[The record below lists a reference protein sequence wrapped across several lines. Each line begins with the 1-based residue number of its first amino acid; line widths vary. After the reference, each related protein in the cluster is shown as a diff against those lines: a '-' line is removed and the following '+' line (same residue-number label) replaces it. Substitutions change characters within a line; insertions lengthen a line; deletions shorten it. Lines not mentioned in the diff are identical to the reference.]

1 MFDLDEINLM
11 PSKVPDKPETKGQ
24 DAIARAKAIE
34 CGAKW
39 KCTRVKAWVD
49 LDGCVKRYAAAKGD
63 TSDDYQPCLECS
75 SIVLHLRNMGKGLPG
90 PMSMQSPAATAPKF
104 EPKPLPEPKPKEPT
118 MARPA
123 KKGTPDPIQQEAKAE
138 PKLEIVI
145 KPAPEVKEKSR
156 TLTNPFAGWAQYSP
170 NAALRGRLDVFA
182 SFSASGVLS
191 LSVAAQEQI
200 NLQLYSSVDV
210 LHADGKLGLRLH
222 PGKKGA
228 LAIVAKTKNRS
239 SATVSGRGFLRQF
252 KLESL
257 CGKRFTLREIAP
269 GFVEID
275 LKSEVAA

>member
-11 PSKVPDKPETKGQ
+11 PSNVPDKPETKGQ
-24 DAIARAKAIE
+24 DAHARAKAIE

-49 LDGCVKRYAAAKGD
+49 LDDCVKRYAAARADKTG
-63 TSDDYQPCLECS
+63 DYQPCLECS
-75 SIVLHLRNMGKGLPG
+75 SIVMHLRNIGKGLPG

-104 EPKPLPEPKPKEPT
+104 EPKPLPEPKQEPI
-118 MARPA
+118 MSKPA

-138 PKLEIVI
+138 PKLEIVT
-145 KPAPEVKEKSR
+145 KSEKGSSPAS
-156 TLTNPFAGWAQYSP
+156 NPFAGWDQYSP

-257 CGKRFTLREIAP
+257 CGKRFTVREIAP